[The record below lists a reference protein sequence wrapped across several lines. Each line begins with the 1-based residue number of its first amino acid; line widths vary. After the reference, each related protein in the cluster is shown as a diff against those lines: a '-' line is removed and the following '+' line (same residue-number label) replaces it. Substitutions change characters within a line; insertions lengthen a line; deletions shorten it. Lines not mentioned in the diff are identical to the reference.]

1 MTDMLPKGV
10 LSYAMKLPALKD
22 VRRTLLA
29 DLGIPDEVLGN
40 MALIPRF
47 DGRDTQR
54 ALAGTGIEVPPLDTY
69 ATKLWDYWERNL
81 DPDLFKDRS
90 FEGAVN
96 GKTVVITGASS
107 GIGRAA
113 ALKIAAAGG
122 IPLLVARTQEKL
134 DEVKA
139 EIERDGGTAYAYT
152 ADLSD
157 YDSIDALVEK
167 IFADH
172 AVGRHARQQRGPL
185 DPPLGGAL
193 LRPLPRLRA
202 DDQAQLP
209 GHGQAHAGAAPAH
222 AREEGRPHRQRVVD
236 RRADEPAAVLGLRRV
251 EVGARRVHARGELG
265 DDRRQR
271 HLHHD
276 PHAARAHGDDR
287 ARRRCTT
294 PSRRSR
300 RTRPPT

>member
-1 MTDMLPKGV
+1 FFKALQKARYALPEWFPLIGLEVGWTNIVPVDFVAAAIDHIAHEPDLDGQAFHLVNPRPQRAGDVLNTFARAGHAQQMAIRIDKRMTDMLPKGV

-113 ALKIAAAGG
+113 ALKIAKAGG
-122 IPLLVARTQEKL
+122 IPILVARTQEKL

-139 EIERDGGTAYAYT
+139 EIEAAGGAAYVYSC
-152 ADLSD
+152 DLSD
-157 YDSIDALVEK
+157 YEAIERLVEQMLS
-167 IFADH
+167 DH
-172 AVGRHARQQRGPL
+172 
-185 DPPLGGAL
+185 
-193 LRPLPRLRA
+193 PRIDML
-202 DDQAQLP
+202 
-209 GHGQAHAGAAPAH
+209 
-222 AREEGRPHRQRVVD
+222 
-236 RRADEPAAVLGLRRV
+236 
-251 EVGARRVHARGELG
+251 
-265 DDRRQR
+265 
-271 HLHHD
+271 
-276 PHAARAHGDDR
+276 
-287 ARRRCTT
+287 
-294 PSRRSR
+294 
-300 RTRPPT
+300 